1 MIEIIDPTP
10 EQVLS
15 CPIGAN
21 PVDAPTIGA
30 YLIATLAE
38 LWREGGN
45 FSGRRPLGDS
55 DWDGPIAVALIRAG
69 YVEGEID
76 EDGYLDGY
84 DDKRVDRLVAE
95 AIQSLAPAGAT
106 T

>member
-1 MIEIIDPTP
+1 MTEIIDPSS

-15 CPIGAN
+15 CPIGPN
-21 PVDAPTIGA
+21 PVDAPTVGA

-38 LWREGGN
+38 LWREGSN
-45 FSGRRPLGDS
+45 FSGKRPLGDS
-55 DWDGPIAVALIRAG
+55 DWDGPIAIALVRAG

-76 EDGYLDGY
+76 DEWGLDGY

-95 AIQSLAPAGAT
+95 AIESLAPKGAT